1 MKRTNMTST
10 LHILLVD
17 DDRRIT
23 RTLADILALQ
33 GYRVSQAAS
42 GAEAMRLIRE
52 TAFDCVLTDIS
63 MPGMDGAELMR
74 HIRAAQPGLPVC
86 FMTAYASEETLQQGL
101 EAGAVAVLEKPLEL
115 HHLLQFLAAL
125 CEEKII
131 TIVDD
136 DPDFCRTLADI
147 LEQRGFRV
155 TVVSD
160 PHTALE
166 VMLVRTQILLLDM
179 KLNAISGC
187 DLLEAIRRDHPRLP
201 VVLVTGYR
209 QEMAEAV
216 TGALALNACICFYKP
231 LAIPDLLAKLAEI
244 QHTRLKEL
252 WRETAGKTR

>member
-1 MKRTNMTST
+1 MTST

-42 GAEAMRLIRE
+42 GAEALRLIRE
-52 TAFDCVLTDIS
+52 TAFDCALTDIS
-63 MPGMDGAELMR
+63 MPGMDGAELVH
-74 HIRAAQPGLPVC
+74 HIQAAQPGLPVF
-86 FMTAYASEETLQQGL
+86 FMTAYAADETIQRGL

-115 HHLLQFLAAL
+115 QHLLQFLAAL
-125 CEEKII
+125 CEEKVI

-147 LEQRGFRV
+147 LERRGFRV
-155 TVVSD
+155 AVVSD
-160 PHTALE
+160 PHTALQ
-166 VMLVRTQILLLDM
+166 VMLARTQILLLDM
-179 KLNAISGC
+179 KLNSISGR
-187 DLLEAIRRDHPRLP
+187 DLLETVRRDHPRLP

-216 TGALALNACICFYKP
+216 TGALALKASVCFYKP
-231 LAIPDLLAKLAEI
+231 LVISDLLAKLTEI
-244 QHTRLKEL
+244 QNARLKEL
-252 WRETAGKTR
+252 WRETGGKAG